1 MTAAAWAAVAVA
13 LAACVFDLRTR
24 RIPNALTFGA
34 ALAGF
39 LFHGL
44 FFGISGFGL
53 SVAGWAVG
61 LALFLPLF
69 LLRGMGGGDLKLL
82 AALGAWVGPG
92 TVIWVALWSSIAGGV
107 FALAL
112 ALARGYTKQA
122 FSNVWGLLS
131 YWRVMGM
138 RPNPA
143 LTLESA
149 PKSRLPYALPMAA
162 GLGLALWLR

>member
-1 MTAAAWAAVAVA
+1 MTSAAWAAVALAV
-13 LAACVFDLRTR
+13 AACAFDLRTR

-34 ALAGF
+34 AAAGF

-44 FFGISGFGL
+44 FSGLAGFGW

-61 LALFLPLF
+61 LLLFLPLF
-69 LLRGMGGGDLKLL
+69 LLRGMGGGDVKLL
-82 AALGAWVGPG
+82 AAIGAWIGPG
-92 TVIWVALWSSIAGGV
+92 TVIWVALFASIAGGV

-112 ALARGYTKQA
+112 ALTRGYTRQA
-122 FSNVWGLLS
+122 FTNLWGLLS
-131 YWRVMGM
+131 YWKVMGM

-143 LTLESA
+143 LTLETA
-149 PKSRLPYALPMAA
+149 PASRLPYALPMAA

>member
-1 MTAAAWAAVAVA
+1 MTGAAWAAGLLA
-13 LAACVFDLRTR
+13 LAACVLDIRTR

-34 ALAGF
+34 ALAAF

-44 FFGISGFGL
+44 FSGITGFGL

-69 LLRGMGGGDLKLL
+69 FLRGMGGGDLKLL
-82 AALGAWVGPG
+82 AAIGAWLGPG
-92 TVIWVALWSSIAGGV
+92 TVIWVGLWSAVAGGV
-107 FALAL
+107 FALVV

-122 FSNVWGLLS
+122 FRHVWGLLS
-131 YWRVMGM
+131 YWSVMGM

-149 PKSRLPYALPMAA
+149 PQSRLPYAVPMAA

>member
-1 MTAAAWAAVAVA
+1 MTTAAWAAVALA

-34 ALAGF
+34 ALAAF

-44 FFGISGFGL
+44 FFGIGGFGM

-61 LALFLPLF
+61 LVLFLPLF

-92 TVIWVALWSSIAGGV
+92 AVIWVALFAGVAGGV

-122 FSNVWGLLS
+122 FANVWGLLS

-138 RPNPA
+138 QPNPA

-149 PKSRLPYALPMAA
+149 PQSRLPYALPLAA